1 VVTAQVHYSHLC
13 WAGLLVLVVLPAGG
27 FTMSLISYVRA
38 VQQPLSLYILLV
50 ANEPVQ
56 AIYDYFEKAEPGLYK
71 QFDDMFPIVTCQ
83 ANFDEILIPA
93 DHVSRSANDTY
104 YVSSEQ
110 VLRCHTS
117 AHQAELLRTK
127 QPGFLVT
134 GGCKIGSGPCS
145 AVLCWDA
152 DVVTLWMR
160 LVAAAQHS
168 GLAFPQPQQAFAALQ
183 MHRMGTKQTM
193 HVCVSASQVTC
204 TVVTALTPPTTPC
217 STRWRV

>member
-1 VVTAQVHYSHLC
+1 
-13 WAGLLVLVVLPAGG
+13 
-27 FTMSLISYVRA
+27 M
-38 VQQPLSLYILLV
+38 
-50 ANEPVQ
+50 
-56 AIYDYFEKAEPGLYK
+56 YK

-134 GGCKIGSGPCS
+134 GGESI
-145 AVLCWDA
+145 
-152 DVVTLWMR
+152 
-160 LVAAAQHS
+160 
-168 GLAFPQPQQAFAALQ
+168 
-183 MHRMGTKQTM
+183 
-193 HVCVSASQVTC
+193 
-204 TVVTALTPPTTPC
+204 
-217 STRWRV
+217 WRVAGAWADAGAGNCWWHGGAGS